1 MTDLFYLSDPKE
13 GDIPDINLMV
23 DDEFMRYSPTRQQF
37 LRLYADA
44 GKYIARLL
52 NENGNK

>member
-1 MTDLFYLSDPKE
+1 MIDLLYLTDPEE
-13 GDIPDINLMV
+13 GDIPDISLQV
-23 DDEFMRYSPTRQQF
+23 DGKFVRYRPTRQQF

>member
-1 MTDLFYLSDPKE
+1 MIDLLYLTDPEE
-13 GDIPDINLMV
+13 GDIPDISLQV
-23 DDEFMRYSPTRQQF
+23 DGKFVRYRPTRQQF

-52 NENGNK
+52 NETDS

>member
-1 MTDLFYLSDPKE
+1 MIDLLYLTDPEE
-13 GDIPDINLMV
+13 GDILDISLQV
-23 DDEFMRYSPTRQQF
+23 DGKFVRYRPTRQQF

-52 NENGNK
+52 NETDS

>member
-23 DDEFMRYSPTRQQF
+23 DDEFMRYRPTRQQF